1 MSHRLR
7 ALAVNT
13 WSPENQADMHR
24 ALDPAGIVV
33 EPAHTEVRFADG
45 LILRYLRSDTPSRV
59 HMGFTLTDLAGAT
72 QRLEDDLDVLWHVSG
87 PGVIHFRDVD
97 ENPIYLVGTNPDAV
111 PDFYRRDQALIAATT
126 FVTDVSASARWW
138 RALGLSVGDESTLVG
153 SVPEDAPHGD
163 TADVFFKDGPVVQLW
178 PAGTGLAT
186 VAHLVIGVPDD
197 AALDAAALGLDEL
210 GWEYRREPEALNAYS
225 PDGLGVRLSVPAV
238 QG

>member
-13 WSPENQADMHR
+13 WSPEDQAAMHR

-45 LILRYLRSDTPSRV
+45 LMLRYLRSDTPSRM
-59 HMGFTLTDLAGAT
+59 HMGFTMTDLAGAT

-111 PDFYRRDQALIAATT
+111 PDFYRRDQKLIAATA
-126 FVTDVSASARWW
+126 FVTEVSATSRWW
-138 RALGLSVGDESTLVG
+138 RALGLSVGDESTHVG

-163 TADVFFKDGPVVQLW
+163 TADVFFGNGPVLQLY

-186 VAHLVIGVPDD
+186 VAHLVIGVDD
-197 AALDAAALGLDEL
+197 EGALDAAALGLDEL
-210 GWEYRREPEALNAYS
+210 GWDFRREQGALNMYS
-225 PDGLGVRLSVPAV
+225 PDGVGVRLSAPA
-238 QG
+238 